1 MKAFESI
8 RQVKTT
14 SGDIVSLVEAYEK
27 IGKGNAALSI
37 KQCSNVI
44 LSRQC
49 QNHLEHQSVQIQYCK
64 NRFCPICTVHRSYML
79 GAQLKTVV
87 DEVAQNSKG
96 HWLFLTLTIKNVYPE
111 ELGDAIGH
119 MMKSWQRLSQR
130 KQVRSVLRGWF
141 RGLEVTS
148 NERDHTFHPHFHVLI
163 YVRHSYF
170 TGKYYVKQDTWAA
183 LWKESLQVDYTPIVD
198 IRRVKSRSG
207 DEKDILGAV
216 LEVTKYPMKFE
227 SIESVIS
234 HEYFDSFEGAM
245 FRRRSIAFG
254 GMLKKSLHTVKQ
266 VHQDSIEQES
276 EDHVSECRVC
286 GGTLA
291 TNFVLWNDSA
301 KMYQS
306 YS

>member
-8 RQVKTT
+8 KHVKTT
-14 SGDIVSLVEAYEK
+14 SGDIVSLIEAYEK
-27 IGKGNAALSI
+27 IGKLNAALRI

-87 DEVAQNSKG
+87 DEVVQNSKG
-96 HWLFLTLTIKNVYPE
+96 HWLFLTLTMKNVYPE
-111 ELGDAIGH
+111 DLGDAIEH

-130 KQVRSVLRGWF
+130 KKVRSVLQGWF
-141 RGLEVTS
+141 RGMEVTF
-148 NERDHTFHPHFHVLI
+148 NETDHTFHPHFHVLL
-163 YVRHSYF
+163 YVRRSYF
-170 TGKYYVKQDTWAA
+170 TGKYYLKQDAWAA
-183 LWKESLQVDYTPIVD
+183 LWKESLQVDYTPVVD
-198 IRRVKSRSG
+198 VRRVKSRSG
-207 DEKDILGAV
+207 NEKDIMGAV
-216 LEVTKYPMKFE
+216 LEVTKYPMKFD
-227 SIESVIS
+227 SIESVIA
-234 HEYFDSFEGAM
+234 HEHFDSFEEAM

-254 GMLKKSLHTVKQ
+254 GILKKSLHMEKL
-266 VHQDSIEQES
+266 VHQDSVEQDS
-276 EDHVSECRVC
+276 EDNTSECKVC
-286 GGTLA
+286 GGTLS
-291 TNFVLWNDSA
+291 TNFVLWNDSM